1 MKGGRWHIEQLLELY
16 RQFEELKHCTKK
28 QDKENCLKRYK
39 DDKLFCFVLEF
50 LLNTDKKTG
59 ISTAKLDKEFPEDK
73 LQISDKTLVQV
84 LEYLLVNNTGKD
96 NDIIVAQCYIYTVQN
111 FTLKRFVK
119 ELITKKYKC
128 GVTAKVASTVLP
140 DIIKDEHQIMLAH
153 KFEGKI
159 SGPVSVSLKLDGIRC
174 TALIDDKGQAVFKT
188 RQGKTIKG
196 LLEIKM
202 ALKAYGLKNCML
214 DGELIRINKDNLPSD
229 ENFRLTT
236 EIVNSKS
243 DNKTNLE
250 YVLFDITPLEDYYN
264 KKCDITYK
272 ERLSLLKQSI
282 LHENKF
288 IRIVP
293 IYKVTEDVDIIYK
306 ILASVTSQGLEG
318 LMLNT
323 LSGKYAFGKRSKDL
337 LKVKAMQTCDIKCIG
352 IEEGEGKYAGVL
364 GKIVCDYKG
373 FTLRVGSGF
382 TDDER
387 KFYWNNQDKIIN
399 QLVEIQ
405 YFEESK
411 DKKTGNLSLRFPVFK
426 RVRDDKTEESYH

>member
-1 MKGGRWHIEQLLELY
+1 M
-16 RQFEELKHCTKK
+16 
-28 QDKENCLKRYK
+28 
-39 DDKLFCFVLEF
+39 
-50 LLNTDKKTG
+50 NTDKKTG
-59 ISTAKLDKEFPEDK
+59 LSTAKLEKEFADK
-73 LQISDKTLVQV
+73 DIQLSQLS
-84 LEYLLVNNTGKD
+84 LEELIDYLLKNNTGKD
-96 NDIIVAQCYIYTVQN
+96 KDIIVAQCFIYTVRN
-111 FTLKRFVK
+111 FTLKRFIK

-128 GVTAKVASTVLP
+128 GVTAKVASTILP
-140 DIIKDEHQIMLAH
+140 DLIKNEHEIMLAH

-159 SGPVSVSLKLDGIRC
+159 NGPVNVSLKLDGIRC
-174 TALIDDKGQAVFKT
+174 TALIDDKSHVVFKT
-188 RQGKTIKG
+188 RQGKIIKG

-202 ALKAYGLKNCML
+202 ALKAYNLSNCML
-214 DGELIRINKDNLPSD
+214 DGELIRINKENLPSD

-243 DNKTNLE
+243 DDKTGLE
-250 YVLFDITPLEDYYN
+250 FVLFDVTPLSAYYEKECDMDYRTRM
-264 KKCDITYK
+264 IL
-272 ERLSLLKQSI
+272 LSQLIPQP
-282 LHENKF
+282 NKF

-293 IYKVTEDVDIIYK
+293 MYGTTEDVDVIYK
-306 ILASVTSQGLEG
+306 TLSEVTSQGLEG

-323 LSGKYAFGKRSKDL
+323 LTGKYGFGKRSKDL

-352 IEEGEGKYAGVL
+352 VEEGEGKYAGVL

-411 DKKTGNLSLRFPVFK
+411 DKKTGDLSLRFPVFK
-426 RVRDDKTEESYH
+426 RIRDDKTEVSYD

>member
-1 MKGGRWHIEQLLELY
+1 M
-16 RQFEELKHCTKK
+16 
-28 QDKENCLKRYK
+28 
-39 DDKLFCFVLEF
+39 
-50 LLNTDKKTG
+50 
-59 ISTAKLDKEFPEDK
+59 STAKLEKEFADK
-73 LQISDKTLVQV
+73 DIQISQLS
-84 LEYLLVNNTGKD
+84 LEELIEYLLKNNTGKD
-96 NDIIVAQCYIYTVQN
+96 KDIIVAQCFIYTVKN
-111 FTLKRFVK
+111 FTLKRFIK

-128 GVTAKVASTVLP
+128 GVTAKVASTILP
-140 DIIKDEHQIMLAH
+140 DLIKNEHEIMLAH

-159 SGPVSVSLKLDGIRC
+159 NGPVNISLKLDGIRC
-174 TALIDDKGQAVFKT
+174 TALIDDKGHVVFKT
-188 RQGKTIKG
+188 RQGKIIKG

-202 ALKAYGLKNCML
+202 ALKAYNLSSCML
-214 DGELIRINKDNLPSD
+214 DGELIRINKENLPSD

-243 DNKTNLE
+243 DDKTGLE
-250 YVLFDITPLEDYYN
+250 FVLFDVTPLSAYYKKECDMDYYTRM
-264 KKCDITYK
+264 IL
-272 ERLSLLKQSI
+272 LSQLIPQP
-282 LHENKF
+282 NKF
-288 IRIVP
+288 IRTVP
-293 IYKVTEDVDIIYK
+293 MYGTTEDVDVIYK
-306 ILASVTSQGLEG
+306 TLSEVTSQGLEG

-323 LSGKYAFGKRSKDL
+323 ITGKYGFGKRSKDL

-352 IEEGEGKYAGVL
+352 VEEGEGKYAGTL

-411 DKKTGNLSLRFPVFK
+411 DKKTGDLSLRFPVFK
-426 RVRDDKTEESYH
+426 RIRDDKTEVSYD

>member
-1 MKGGRWHIEQLLELY
+1 M
-16 RQFEELKHCTKK
+16 
-28 QDKENCLKRYK
+28 
-39 DDKLFCFVLEF
+39 
-50 LLNTDKKTG
+50 
-59 ISTAKLDKEFPEDK
+59 STAKLEKEFADK
-73 LQISDKTLVQV
+73 DIQISQLS
-84 LEYLLVNNTGKD
+84 LEELIEYLLKNNTGKD
-96 NDIIVAQCYIYTVQN
+96 KDIIVAQCFIYTVKN
-111 FTLKRFVK
+111 FTLKRFIK

-128 GVTAKVASTVLP
+128 GVTAKVASTILP
-140 DIIKDEHQIMLAH
+140 DLIKNEHEIMLAH

-159 SGPVSVSLKLDGIRC
+159 NGPVNISLKLDGIRC
-174 TALIDDKGQAVFKT
+174 TALIDDKGHVVFKT
-188 RQGKTIKG
+188 RQGKVIKG

-202 ALKAYGLKNCML
+202 ALKAYNLSSCML
-214 DGELIRINKDNLPSD
+214 DGELIRINKENLPSD

-243 DNKTNLE
+243 DDKTGLE
-250 YVLFDITPLEDYYN
+250 FVLFDVTPLSAYYEKECDMDYHTRM
-264 KKCDITYK
+264 IL
-272 ERLSLLKQSI
+272 LSQLIPQS
-282 LHENKF
+282 NKF

-293 IYKVTEDVDIIYK
+293 MYGITEDVDVIYK
-306 ILASVTSQGLEG
+306 TLSTVTSQGLEG

-323 LSGKYAFGKRSKDL
+323 VTGKYGFGKRSKDL

-411 DKKTGNLSLRFPVFK
+411 DKKTGDLSLRFPVFK
-426 RVRDDKTEESYH
+426 RIRDDKTEVSYD